1 MLKNVVVL
9 GSTGSIGRSVIEV
22 LGKLPDRFRVRGL
35 SAHRNIEEF
44 RRQCALMRSSI
55 VAITDERACGEFLR
69 NGRPDCVEKVFSGTG
84 GLIEL
89 AKLPGVDIVVN
100 ALVGGV
106 GLVPTIEAL
115 RAGKRVALANKES
128 LVMAGDIILE
138 MVKSGLGELIPVDSE
153 HSAMFQLLDGKP
165 RDTVRR
171 VILTASGGPFR
182 DIMPE
187 MLGSVSVEDAL
198 KHPTWD
204 MGRKITV
211 DSATLANKG
220 LEVIE
225 AHHLFGIDYE
235 RIHVLVHPQSIV
247 HSIVEFVDGSLWAH
261 MSKPDMRIPIQ
272 YALTFPER
280 VPMDFS
286 LRESL
291 APLSLGFEEVRNDL
305 FPTLGYAYEAGR
317 KGGTAPVAFNAAN
330 EVAVEKFL
338 GREISFSEIPSFINW
353 ALAHHPYSKSPDLE
367 GVLAVDT
374 WTREKTRLLKKEDYQ

>member
-1 MLKNVVVL
+1 MMKNVVVL
-9 GSTGSIGRSVIEV
+9 GSTGSIGRKAVEV
-22 LGKLPDRFRVRGL
+22 VGNLHGRFRVCGL
-35 SAHRNIEEF
+35 STHRNIGEL
-44 RRQCALMRSSI
+44 RKQCALMRPAV
-55 VAITDERACGEFLR
+55 VAITDESSRTEFLR
-69 NGRPDCVEKVFSGTG
+69 EGKPAGVQKVLAGVEALVQLATLPD
-84 GLIEL
+84 
-89 AKLPGVDIVVN
+89 ADIVVN

-128 LVMAGDIILE
+128 LVMAGDLILE
-138 MVKSGLGELIPVDSE
+138 TTRSGHGELIPVDSE
-153 HSAMFQLLDGKP
+153 HSAMFQLLDGKS
-165 RDTVRR
+165 RNTVRR

-182 DIMPE
+182 DIAPE
-187 MLGSVSVEDAL
+187 MLGSISVEDAL

-225 AHHLFGIDYE
+225 AHHLFGIDYD

-280 VPMDFS
+280 IPMHIS
-286 LRESL
+286 LRETL
-291 APLSLGFEEVRNDL
+291 TPLSLSFEEVRSDL
-305 FPTLGYAYEAGR
+305 FPTLGYAYEAGKR
-317 KGGTAPVAFNAAN
+317 GGTATVAFNAAN
-330 EVAVEKFL
+330 EVAVDKFL
-338 GREISFSEIPSFINW
+338 ERKISFLEIPSIIKWTLN
-353 ALAHHPYSKSPDLE
+353 HHPFSPTTDLE
-367 GVLAVDT
+367 GILAVDG
-374 WTREKTRLLKKEDYQ
+374 WARENACLLTKEDYE